1 MTPAS
6 ARDPSRAAKAY
17 LAEMA
22 GRVDAALDRLLPA
35 ADAPPQRVHQAMRHS
50 VFAGGKRLRPVLA
63 LTAARI
69 AGGCDEDAMGAACA
83 LEMVHTYSLI
93 HDDLPAMDDDDV
105 RRGKPS
111 CHKAFGEAAAI
122 LAGDALQS
130 RAFEVIARE
139 SQRAE
144 AVGPLARELAR
155 AIGTQGM
162 VGGQMMDLEAEGD
175 PEAGFEAVETIH
187 RWKTGALMT
196 ASLRCGALAGG
207 ADRGTL
213 AALTRFGEDIGLA
226 FQIADDILDVT
237 GSTESLGKSAGK
249 DAARGKA
256 TWPAAAGIEASRERA
271 RALLAAARGALEPL
285 GEKALP
291 LHDLARFIVERSY

>member
-1 MTPAS
+1 
-6 ARDPSRAAKAY
+6 
-17 LAEMA
+17 MA
-22 GRVDAALDRLLPA
+22 HLLPEG
-35 ADAPPQRVHQAMRHS
+35 DGLESKVFQAMRYA
-50 VFAGGKRLRPVLA
+50 VMNGGKRLRPFLVVTSAQLFNVARESA
-63 LTAARI
+63 LRAA
-69 AGGCDEDAMGAACA
+69 AAV
-83 LEMVHTYSLI
+83 EMVHTYSLV

-130 RAFEVIARE
+130 LAFEVIARE
-139 SQRAE
+139 TPRAE

-187 RWKTGALMT
+187 RWKTGALMS